1 VNEETPLWP
10 GKGQPTREG
19 TTYVQWGPDEP
30 CDFAYTDGGVLQ
42 NQPLGIAKNLVDMA
56 IQERLHDAKKL
67 PAAELA
73 DKAVRESYQDADNR
87 LYMFISPNAVKSS
100 SVSLE
105 ADRISLGQ
113 MVPAILHTY
122 LRQSTFHDWIMAE
135 RANQKVRLLDERAKE
150 LAAAL
155 NAGEL
160 KAGTLQAASAE
171 LNDLLLR
178 GDVAGPLRRLQS
190 QYAKLYNSVLAGS
203 GEPAAKAFISA
214 LATLEAAARLSDTDK
229 MKIVAVL
236 ADGKKELAGSGISSF
251 VGFFSRKFRE
261 HDYLVG
267 RVKARE
273 YLQRKDVLNILSI
286 NLPAIQEYWK
296 QKPLADPTKMLTV
309 PLDWWTMLRPGI
321 GWLLWL
327 VLIRIWKPGIAI
339 VVLIVAIVAAYHYL

>member
-1 VNEETPLWP
+1 
-10 GKGQPTREG
+10 
-19 TTYVQWGPDEP
+19 
-30 CDFAYTDGGVLQ
+30 
-42 NQPLGIAKNLVDMA
+42 
-56 IQERLHDAKKL
+56 
-67 PAAELA
+67 
-73 DKAVRESYQDADNR
+73 
-87 LYMFISPNAVKSS
+87 
-100 SVSLE
+100 
-105 ADRISLGQ
+105 
-113 MVPAILHTY
+113 
-122 LRQSTFHDWIMAE
+122 
-135 RANQKVRLLDERAKE
+135 
-150 LAAAL
+150 
-155 NAGEL
+155 
-160 KAGTLQAASAE
+160 
-171 LNDLLLR
+171 
-178 GDVAGPLRRLQS
+178 
-190 QYAKLYNSVLAGS
+190 
-203 GEPAAKAFISA
+203 
-214 LATLEAAARLSDTDK
+214 